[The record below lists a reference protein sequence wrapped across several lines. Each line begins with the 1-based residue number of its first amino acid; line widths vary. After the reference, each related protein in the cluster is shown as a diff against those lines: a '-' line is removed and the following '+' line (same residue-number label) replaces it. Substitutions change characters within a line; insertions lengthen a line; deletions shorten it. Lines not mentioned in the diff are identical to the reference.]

1 MSYRTIFREAVGEI
15 PPTSI
20 DVDRIIARQR
30 RRRRLRRVG
39 LATTAAIAVLGVTV
53 PVVLAGGQGK
63 DAPVTSGSPTPHLA
77 RTPRPQPG
85 RTFTPLDQ
93 AVFAALARHA
103 PDVQWA
109 TDSGNPQGDLATWNS
124 GGSDAP
130 YFGTGRIRSGDRFA
144 DFLVQ
149 IQRAWKLDPCTAEMI
164 KQNGCVDSTG
174 PGGEKI
180 QSWTN
185 RNPVSRTPSRPG
197 APAPTTTATFSL
209 RHDVLVERPDGI
221 FLIVTVQA
229 DGEDSPLTLAQLTA
243 LALDP
248 TITLD

>member
-39 LATTAAIAVLGVTV
+39 LAATAAVAVLGITV
-53 PVVLAGGQGK
+53 PVAVAGGQGK
-63 DAPVTSGSPTPHLA
+63 DAPVTSASPTPQLA
-77 RTPRPQPG
+77 RTPRPEPG
-85 RTFTPLDQ
+85 QTFTPLDQ

-109 TDSGNPQGDLATWNS
+109 TDSGNPQGDLATWSS
-124 GGSDAP
+124 GGSSSTP
-130 YFGTGRIRSGDRFA
+130 FFGTGRIRSGDRFA
-144 DFLVQ
+144 NLLVQ
-149 IQRAWKLDPCTAEMI
+149 IERAWKLDPCTAEMI
-164 KQNGCVDSTG
+164 KQNGCVDSIG

-185 RNPVSRTPSRPG
+185 RNPVSPSRPG
-197 APAPTTTATFSL
+197 APAPTTTAAFSL
-209 RHDVLVERPDGI
+209 RYDVLVQRPDGI
-221 FLIVTVQA
+221 FLILTVQA

-248 TITLD
+248 AITLD